1 LDPAA
6 SSSKVPA
13 GSADTLK
20 LGMAITGAGA
30 STGVG
35 VSSVGDAGP
44 KDAVWQG
51 ALAENNAAVNA
62 GSNIL
67 QMFFEG

>member
-1 LDPAA
+1 
-6 SSSKVPA
+6 
-13 GSADTLK
+13 
-20 LGMAITGAGA
+20 MAITGAGA

-44 KDAVWQG
+44 KDVVWQG

-62 GSNIL
+62 GNNIL
-67 QMFFEG
+67 QIFFEG